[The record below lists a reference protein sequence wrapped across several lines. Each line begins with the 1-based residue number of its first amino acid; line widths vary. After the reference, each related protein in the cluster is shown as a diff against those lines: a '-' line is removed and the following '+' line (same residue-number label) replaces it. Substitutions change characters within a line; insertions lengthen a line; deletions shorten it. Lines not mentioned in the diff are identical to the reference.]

1 MGVTEFFF
9 QLTPEVVLHAAER
22 AGLRPTGHCTPLTCL
37 ENRVYDVRLED
48 ERQVVMKFYRPGRW
62 SRAALEEE
70 HRFLRDL
77 VEAEVPVCAPL
88 EITAEGGT
96 LAVHEGLHFAV
107 WPRTGGRSPDE
118 LRDEDIEVL
127 GRLLA
132 RLHNVGAIRGAA
144 ARPEL
149 DAHSRVREPLELL
162 TRKGALP
169 PSCADRYAAAATAVA
184 DHYENLARETPLHRI
199 HGDCHFGNLLRGR
212 DGWFFLDFDD
222 FAVGPAVQD
231 IWMLLPGRDA
241 EGRRQRALLIEAYRQ
256 FRPFDDVWLALV
268 EPLRAMRYV
277 WYAAWIARRF
287 EDPAFP
293 DAFPHFGSE
302 TYWQRE
308 TTDLEEQLAILREEK
323 RIEEG
328 ERDGATVAGE
338 PELTN
343 EDFFWDL

>member
-1 MGVTEFFF
+1 MTEFFF
-9 QLTPEVVLHAAER
+9 QLTPEVVLQAAEG

-48 ERQVVMKFYRPGRW
+48 ERHVVMKFYRPGRW
-62 SRAALEEE
+62 SRRALEEE
-70 HRFLRDL
+70 HGFLRDL
-77 VEAEVPVCAPL
+77 VAAEVPVCAP
-88 EITAEGGT
+88 IAIAAGGET
-96 LAVHEGLHFAV
+96 LSTHEGLHFAV

-118 LRDEDIEVL
+118 LADTDIEVL

-132 RLHNVGAIRGAA
+132 RLHNVGATRGSE
-144 ARPEL
+144 ARPHL
-149 DAHSRVREPLELL
+149 DAASRVRVPLAFLE
-162 TRKGALP
+162 THECLP
-169 PSCADRYAAAATAVA
+169 PSCARRYSEAALAIA
-184 DHYENLARETPLHRI
+184 DHYDEIVRDTPLHRI
-199 HGDCHFGNLLRGR
+199 HGDCHFGNLLRGQE
-212 DGWFFLDFDD
+212 GWFFLDFDD

-231 IWMLLPGRDA
+231 VWMMLPGRDA

-256 FRPFDDVWLALV
+256 FREFDDRWIALV

-293 DAFPHFGSE
+293 DAFPHFGTES
-302 TYWQRE
+302 YWQRE
-308 TTDLEEQLAILREEK
+308 TTDLEDQLAIVRKEK
-323 RIEEG
+323 AVEEG
-328 ERDGATVAGE
+328 DRDEAEPVEEE

>member
-1 MGVTEFFF
+1 VTEFFF
-9 QLTPEVVLHAAER
+9 QLTPEVVLQAAER

-62 SRAALEEE
+62 SRAALDEE

-88 EITAEGGT
+88 AIAEGGGT
-96 LAVHEGLHFAV
+96 LAVHEELHFAV

-132 RLHNVGAIRGAA
+132 RLHNVGAIRGSE

-149 DAHSRVREPLELL
+149 DAYSRVREPLELL

-169 PSCADRYAAAATAVA
+169 PSCAERYIAAANAVA
-184 DHYENLARETPLHRI
+184 DHYEALVDETPLHRI
-199 HGDCHFGNLLRGR
+199 HGDCHFGNLLRGQ

-256 FRPFDDVWLALV
+256 FRPFDDAWMALV

-293 DAFPHFGSE
+293 DAFPHFGTE

-308 TTDLEEQLAILREEK
+308 TTDLEEQLAILRKEK
-323 RIEEG
+323 RVEEG
-328 ERDGATVAGE
+328 EREEAAVSEE